1 MLKNIANPKK
11 NINLQKIFIMKEQ
24 AKNIKIKKAVLKDY
38 NRIVVSREIG
48 ISTIEWSQKGDAF
61 KKLSVYNKSYKT
73 VPTLTSN
80 VGTTILLKN
89 LV

>member
-1 MLKNIANPKK
+1 
-11 NINLQKIFIMKEQ
+11 MKDR
-24 AKNIKIKKAVLKDY
+24 AKNISIKKTILKDY
-38 NRIVVSREIG
+38 NRIVVSREIQ
-48 ISTIEWSQKGDAF
+48 TLNVEWSQKGDNF
-61 KKLSVYNKSYKT
+61 QKLSIYNKSYKT

>member
-1 MLKNIANPKK
+1 M
-11 NINLQKIFIMKEQ
+11 QKIFKMKDR
-24 AKNIKIKKAVLKDY
+24 AKNISIKKTILKDY
-38 NRIVVSREIG
+38 NRIVVSREIQ
-48 ISTIEWSQKGDAF
+48 TLNVEWSQKGDNF
-61 KKLSVYNKSYKT
+61 QKLSIYNKSYKT

>member
-1 MLKNIANPKK
+1 MLKVIAIKK
-11 NINLQKIFIMKEQ
+11 KYINLQKIFKMKDR
-24 AKNIKIKKAVLKDY
+24 AKNISIKKTILKDY
-38 NRIVVSREIG
+38 NRIVVSREIQ
-48 ISTIEWSQKGDAF
+48 TLNVEWSQKGDNF
-61 KKLSVYNKSYKT
+61 QKLSIYNKSYKT